1 MSAETPAAAGQFTRR
16 RLQFRA
22 WRGGR
27 PFWAGLF
34 IALGGL
40 PIAYFPYANLQIGH
54 LTLAM
59 ATTAGSGSLII
70 GVLLVVLGVSLWFQ
84 KHIRVFAGVAAI
96 LLALV
101 SIPVSNL
108 GGFLIG
114 FLLALVGGAMAV
126 SWVPG
131 EPPQAEP
138 PLEGKGTDGA
148 PQGAVPGT
156 AAGDA
161 AFPGFP
167 GPGTQA
173 SGPAVPGPRGGMDD
187 GEPSQA
193 FMAPGAHDLSGTSPA
208 NGANGRHSAG

>member
-1 MSAETPAAAGQFTRR
+1 MSAETPVAAGQFTRR

-22 WRGGR
+22 WRGAR

-34 IALGGL
+34 VALGGL

-59 ATTAGSGSLII
+59 ATTAGAGSLII

-84 KHIRVFAGVAAI
+84 KHVRVFAGVAAI

-108 GGFLIG
+108 GGFFVG
-114 FLLALVGGAMAV
+114 FLLSLIGGAMAV

-131 EPPQAEP
+131 EPPRAEP
-138 PLEGKGTDGA
+138 PVEGKGRGDAPEGVVPGA
-148 PQGAVPGT
+148 DVPSTTVPGT
-156 AAGDA
+156 PVPDA
-161 AFPGFP
+161 TIP
-167 GPGTQA
+167 Q
-173 SGPAVPGPRGGMDD
+173 PRD
-187 GEPSQA
+187 GVEEPN
-193 FMAPGAHDLSGTSPA
+193 DLSGTSPA